1 MFSKKKRGHH
11 RSPKSEIQGL
21 FSGQKQ
27 VISKKKGL
35 HRLWVSSRTKE
46 LHYSGPNDGM
56 SFTTSAPKSLL
67 GAVFN
72 FGAKSASKALKSAI
86 LHTLQAKA
94 SPPHGCATVPYCS
107 NFQRWSRG
115 RKARGHGQGQRDK
128 KISRPRTD
136 PLEAKAKAQG
146 HRRKCSPK
154 KKLVFKKFF
163 QAIQEKGLQK
173 NFKAKKV
180 FKKFF
185 FQAIFT

>member
-1 MFSKKKRGHH
+1 
-11 RSPKSEIQGL
+11 
-21 FSGQKQ
+21 
-27 VISKKKGL
+27 
-35 HRLWVSSRTKE
+35 
-46 LHYSGPNDGM
+46 M

-94 SPPHGCATVPYCS
+94 RPPPIAALLRHIVLI
-107 NFQRWSRG
+107 SRG
-115 RKARGHGQGQRDK
+115 GVEGARLEATAKETKKFRGQGQTL
-128 KISRPRTD
+128 SRPRPRPKDTD
-136 PLEAKAKAQG
+136 ASVLQ
-146 HRRKCSPK
+146 K

-180 FKKFF
+180 FKNFF